1 MVLQVI
7 HQPMRAVP
15 HVLLILH
22 VQADA
27 HMALNYLSFTF
38 WLLLIINIFT
48 LRIINISA
56 TQALCG
62 NDRKPCDLLEC

>member
-7 HQPMRAVP
+7 HQPMRAIP

-27 HMALNYLSFTF
+27 HMAFNYLSFTF
-38 WLLLIINIFT
+38 
-48 LRIINISA
+48 
-56 TQALCG
+56 
-62 NDRKPCDLLEC
+62 